1 VSFWSSLINRFRGE
15 RKYDSLDLFRDL
27 YGGRAT
33 KSGVSVSWETALNVT
48 TWLAC
53 GRVIGEGIAQVPLK
67 LYREANGRRMPATE
81 HPLYE
86 VLHRRPNEWQTSFD
100 YREMLAL
107 HLVFTGGA
115 FSYKNVTRSGGLR
128 ELVPF
133 EPQWVKV
140 EHKHGVPA
148 TYTVTLPDGESKSF
162 AASEIWHLRGPSW
175 NSYVGLEPVKLAR
188 EALGLALAT
197 EETHA
202 QFHHNGAKPSGVL
215 SVEGSLTP
223 DQYKQLRAWIEK
235 SIGSRNA
242 GVPLIVD
249 RAAKWTAQ
257 AMSGVDAQHLE
268 TRKHQVEE
276 ICRALRVMPIMV
288 GHADKTA
295 TYASAEQM
303 FLAHVVHTL
312 SPWYERIEQ
321 SIDVNLLTKQERA
334 DGMYAK
340 FVEEGLLRGSLK
352 DTKDM
357 LLGYVNGGLMTPNEG
372 RAKLD
377 LNPDPDPESDELRVP
392 ANVVGAK
399 DQTPDE
405 QDATAKA
412 LADHAALLTKLDER
426 TRAPSA
432 PPTINVH
439 QAPITVHTPA
449 VSVANHLPEQAPPV
463 VDVKV
468 EAVMPESPAP
478 EVHAHFEATLPEV
491 KAPDVKVDVTNNV
504 QPAEVRVHL
513 PARKTESEV
522 QRDRDGNLVRV
533 TQIETD
539 LAADGKSTRRGLLQ

>member
-1 VSFWSSLINRFRGE
+1 MSFWSSLINRFRGE

-67 LYREANGRRMPATE
+67 LYREANGRRLPATD

-86 VLHRRPNEWQTSFD
+86 ILHRQPNEWQTSFD

-115 FSYKNVTRSGGLR
+115 FSYKNVTRAGGTV
-128 ELVPF
+128 ELIPF
-133 EPQWVKV
+133 EPQWVTV
-140 EHKHGVPA
+140 ERKHGAPA
-148 TYTVTLPDGESKSF
+148 TYKVTLPEGESKTF

-202 QFHHNGAKPSGVL
+202 QFHQNGAKPSGVL

-321 SIDVNLLTKQERA
+321 SIDVNLLTKNERA
-334 DGMYAK
+334 QGLYAK

-377 LNPDPDPESDELRVP
+377 LNPDSDPESDQLRVP
-392 ANVVGAK
+392 ANVVGAR
-399 DQTPDE
+399 DE
-405 QDATAKA
+405 PTEEEEATAKA

-426 TRAPSA
+426 TRAPSV

-449 VSVANHLPEQAPPV
+449 VSVANHLPNQEPPV

-468 EAVMPESPAP
+468 EAVMPESPSP

-491 KAPDVKVDVTNNV
+491 KAPDVRVDVTNNV
-504 QPAEVRVHL
+504 PPAEVNVHL
-513 PARKTESEV
+513 PARRIESDV
-522 QRDRDGNLVRV
+522 KRDRDGNLVHV

-539 LAADGKSTRRGLLQ
+539 LIADGASKSRRALQ

>member
-1 VSFWSSLINRFRGE
+1 MSFWSSLINRFRGE

-539 LAADGKSTRRGLLQ
+539 LAADGKSTRRGSLQ

>member
-1 VSFWSSLINRFRGE
+1 MSFWSSLMQRFRGE

-67 LYREANGRRMPATE
+67 LYREASGRRVQATD

-86 VLHRRPNEWQTSFD
+86 VLHRRPNDWQTSFD

-115 FSYKNVTRSGGLR
+115 FSYKNVTRVGLV
-128 ELVPF
+128 ELIPF
-133 EPQWVKV
+133 EPQWVHV
-140 EHKHGVPA
+140 EHKHGIPA
-148 TYTVTLPDGESKSF
+148 TYKVTLPEGESKTF

-202 QFHHNGAKPSGVL
+202 QFHQNGAKPSGVL
-215 SVEGSLTP
+215 SVEGSLDP
-223 DQYKQLRAWIEK
+223 KQYEQLRAWIEK

-257 AMSGVDAQHLE
+257 AMTGVDAQHLE

-321 SIDVNLLTKQERA
+321 SIDVNLLTKREREA
-334 DGMYAK
+334 GLYAK

-392 ANVVGAK
+392 ANVVGAR
-399 DQTPDE
+399 DE
-405 QDATAKA
+405 PTDEEDATAKA
-412 LADHAALLTKLDER
+412 LSDHAALLTKLDER
-426 TRAPSA
+426 TRAPSV

-449 VSVANHLPEQAPPV
+449 VSVANHLPNQEPPV

-468 EAVMPESPAP
+468 EAVMPENPPP

-539 LAADGKSTRRGLLQ
+539 LAADGKAARRGSLQ

>member
-1 VSFWSSLINRFRGE
+1 MSFWSSLMSRFRGE

-67 LYREANGRRMPATE
+67 LYREAGGRRVPATD

-86 VLHRRPNEWQTSFD
+86 VLFRRPNDWQTSFD

-115 FSYKNVTRSGGLR
+115 FSYKNVTRAGLV
-128 ELVPF
+128 ELIPF
-133 EPQWVKV
+133 EPQWVRV

-148 TYTVTLPDGESKSF
+148 TYKVTLPEGESKTF

-202 QFHHNGAKPSGVL
+202 QFHQNGAKPSGVL
-215 SVEGSLTP
+215 SVEGSLDP
-223 DQYKQLRAWIEK
+223 KQYEQLRAWIEK

-257 AMSGVDAQHLE
+257 AMTGVDAQHLE

-321 SIDVNLLTKQERA
+321 SIDVNLLTKREREA
-334 DGMYAK
+334 GLYAK

-377 LNPDPDPESDELRVP
+377 LNPDPDPESNELRVP
-392 ANVVGAK
+392 ANVVGAR
-399 DQTPDE
+399 DGSTPEDE
-405 QDATAKA
+405 ATAKA
-412 LADHAALLTKLDER
+412 LAEHAALLTKLDER
-426 TRAPSA
+426 TRAPSV

-439 QAPITVHTPA
+439 QAPITVNTPA
-449 VSVANHLPEQAPPV
+449 VSVANHLPNQEPPV

-468 EAVMPESPAP
+468 EAVMPENPPP

-491 KAPDVKVDVTNNV
+491 KAPDVRVDVTNNV
-504 QPAEVRVHL
+504 PPAEVNVHL
-513 PARKTESEV
+513 PARRIESDV
-522 QRDRDGNLVRV
+522 KRDRDGNLVHV

-539 LAADGKSTRRGLLQ
+539 LVGDGNAKGHRNLQ